1 MSPLRKIFT
10 LKNKESKKE
19 NSKVNI
25 EEDVKSIKL
34 TFFESGYGSSKQAEG
49 DSRIFKACLENVYMD
64 YKGKCRENE
73 NLQKELKAPY
83 INEKGR
89 VETELKKRKT
99 ALGLLEESIINVEQK
114 IISLRND
121 MVEVR
126 RVPEKFG
133 LDVDKKPKAQFY
145 LGLAVL
151 IPITFYLLV
160 FYMSASFSAFF
171 KNFDTDEL
179 SAAIFDGN
187 ALTKAIRDGWLEGV
201 FVATIPF
208 AFMGLGYLVHMFLK
222 HKSWLSYVKVTL
234 LFAIT
239 FIFDA
244 ILAYQIENKI
254 YEIQKTPDSPAF
266 DLYIAFSS
274 VEFWGIIFAGFVVYI
289 IWGLVF
295 DFIMKEYENFD
306 KIKTFISGKRDDIKN
321 SELNIS
327 KLIQK
332 INPIKEEIVGLEGK
346 IVDLQRTIDGFVF
359 SNKHYLTYHAEYVK
373 GWFLA
378 IADNFDS
385 LKRREELLSSCQ
397 EEELKHLKEH
407 DIDNEDY
414 EGRLY
419 KVVN

>member
-1 MSPLRKIFT
+1 MSTLKKIFT
-10 LKNKESKKE
+10 LKNKELKTDNKLVDKE
-19 NSKVNI
+19 KDI
-25 EEDVKSIKL
+25 KSDKL

-49 DSRIFKACLENVYMD
+49 DAKIFKACLENVYMD

-83 INEKGR
+83 LDEKGR

-99 ALGLLEESIINVEQK
+99 ALGLLEEAIAAVEQK
-114 IISLRND
+114 IIVLRND
-121 MVEVR
+121 MVEVK
-126 RVPEKFG
+126 RVPEKYG
-133 LDVDKKPKAQFY
+133 LEVDKKPKAQFY

-160 FYMSASFSAFF
+160 FYISASFSAFF
-171 KNFDTDEL
+171 KSFDTDEL

-187 ALTKAIRDGWLEGV
+187 SLSKAMLDGWLEGV

-222 HKSWLSYVKVTL
+222 HKNWLSYVKVTL
-234 LFAIT
+234 LFAVT
-239 FIFDA
+239 FVFDA
-244 ILAYQIENKI
+244 ILAYQIEKKI
-254 YEIQKTPDSPAF
+254 YEIQKTPDSPNF
-266 DLYIAFSS
+266 DLSIAFST

-295 DFIMKEYENFD
+295 DFIMKEYDNFD
-306 KIKTFISGKRDDIKN
+306 KIKTFIMSKREDIRN

-332 INPIKEEIVGLEGK
+332 LNPIKEEIVGLEGEV
-346 IVDLQRTIDGFVF
+346 VDLQRTIDGFVF

-378 IADNFDS
+378 IADNFDG
-385 LKRREELLSSCQ
+385 LNRREQLLSKCQ
-397 EEELKHLKEH
+397 EEELRHLKEH

-419 KVVN
+419 KITN